1 MSDWL
6 HALPVVWMAAV
17 IFAVTSVVTAAIYWA
32 VARLAVGERVKG
44 FKGVS
49 PGLLPPLGIIFGLL
63 IAFLASQAWGDLERA
78 NTAVNREASA
88 LRAVV
93 LLADLFPQESRNRIR
108 GLVREHIRQAESQ
121 EWPAMARRQ
130 VTLAMMPAALAQ
142 ALQIVV
148 ATPVEGAGQV
158 AAQREIIAALQGALE
173 GRRQRILIS
182 ESQVNL
188 VKWTTLIVM
197 GVCFLVMVA
206 IVHCDNQPALRLA
219 LGSFATAI
227 AVSILLITAHDRPF
241 TGTNPVRPSP
251 LLQVLPEP

>member
-1 MSDWL
+1 
-6 HALPVVWMAAV
+6 
-17 IFAVTSVVTAAIYWA
+17 
-32 VARLAVGERVKG
+32 
-44 FKGVS
+44 
-49 PGLLPPLGIIFGLL
+49 
-63 IAFLASQAWGDLERA
+63 
-78 NTAVNREASA
+78 
-88 LRAVV
+88 
-93 LLADLFPQESRNRIR
+93 
-108 GLVREHIRQAESQ
+108 
-121 EWPAMARRQ
+121 MARRE

-148 ATPVEGAGQV
+148 ATPVGGAGQV
-158 AAQREIIAALQGALE
+158 AAQREIIAALQSALE

-206 IVHCDNQPALRLA
+206 IVHCDNQLALRLA

>member
-17 IFAVTSVVTAAIYWA
+17 IFAVTSVVTAAIYWL
-32 VARLAVGERVKG
+32 VVRLAVGERVKG

-63 IAFLASQAWGDLERA
+63 VAFLASQAWGDVERA

-93 LLADLFPQESRNRIR
+93 LLADLFPEEPRDRIR
-108 GLVREHIRQAESQ
+108 GLVRDHIWQAESK

-142 ALQIVV
+142 ALHIVV

-158 AAQREIIAALQGALE
+158 AAQREIIAALQSALE

-206 IVHCDNQPALRLA
+206 IVHCDNQLALRLA

-227 AVSILLITAHDRPF
+227 SVSILLITSHDRPF